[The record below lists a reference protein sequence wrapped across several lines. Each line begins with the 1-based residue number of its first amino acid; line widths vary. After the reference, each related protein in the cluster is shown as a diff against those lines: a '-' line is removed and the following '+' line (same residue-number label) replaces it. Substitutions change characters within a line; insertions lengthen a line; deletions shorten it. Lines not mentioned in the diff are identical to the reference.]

1 MQTSVETEIEAKR
14 RYNRESQRE
23 WRAANREKA
32 LATKRAWAAK
42 NSDKIR
48 DQERARRANP
58 ESAIR
63 IAENRRRCDATE
75 RSKERRRK
83 YFSDYYQRHP
93 EKLRAYNKANRTKN
107 HSTHIACVKAR
118 SLRKRHAVPPWADM
132 AAIRSLYETARRM
145 TVETGI
151 KHHVDHIIPLSG
163 KTVCGLHVQGNLRV
177 IEGAENMR
185 KHNAFVEELVS

>member
-1 MQTSVETEIEAKR
+1 MQNPVETEIEAKR
-14 RYNRESQRE
+14 RYSRESQRA

-42 NSDKIR
+42 NADKILE
-48 DQERARRANP
+48 QERARRANP
-58 ESAIR
+58 ISAAL
-63 IAENRRRCDATE
+63 IAKNHRRFAATE
-75 RSKERRRK
+75 RSKEWRRN
-83 YFSDYYQRHP
+83 YLSDYYKQHP

-107 HSTHIACVKAR
+107 HATHIACVKAR
-118 SLRKRHAVPPWADM
+118 SLRKRNAVPSWADM

-185 KHNAFVEELVS
+185 KHNAFFEELVS